1 MKALKSLPAPAATL
15 AAMTAAMLALA
26 GCHRGPTVPRARIE
40 RAWVRL
46 PAVPGGEGAGYFTAR
61 ANVPDRLLSVSAPGA
76 RITLHRTMSESGMTT
91 MRPLASV
98 ALPAGEKIAFAPGG
112 LHLMIAGLDPKLKR
126 RGRIAL
132 VFRFEAAPPV
142 TVRARLVG
150 PGEGAPGDG
159 D

>member
-1 MKALKSLPAPAATL
+1 VKPVKSLPAL
-15 AAMTAAMLALA
+15 AAMLAAMLA
-26 GCHRGPTVPRARIE
+26 VTACHRGPGRPRVRIE

-46 PAVPGGEGAGYFTAR
+46 PAIPGGEGGGYFIAGS
-61 ANVPDRLLSVSAPGA
+61 NLPDRLLAVSAPGA
-76 RITLHRTMSESGMTT
+76 RITLHRTVSEGAMTA
-91 MRPLASV
+91 MYPLASV

-112 LHLMIAGLDPKLKR
+112 YHLMIAGLDPKLKR
-126 RGRIAL
+126 QDRLAL
-132 VFRFEAAPPV
+132 TFRFQAAPAV